1 MSDLSFIG
9 QQIPEEEEGEAVL
22 AVISGYHPQAGWTAV
37 HRIQLEVVGE
47 GVHVILVI
55 KSVTNLLT
63 IVFLFMEQNLASFD
77 G

>member
-22 AVISGYHPQAGWTAV
+22 AVISGYHPQAGGTAA

-47 GVHVILVI
+47 GVHFTLWFYMTKIGFSYYQLI
-55 KSVTNLLT
+55 
-63 IVFLFMEQNLASFD
+63 IGGRRA
-77 G
+77 